1 MQLKATGTIK
11 LPDATGTL
19 FDHGAFE
26 PRSRRVFVAHTA
38 RDRVEVID
46 RGHLA
51 TLRGFPEAAGV
62 VADDGQVL
70 VTDRGTARLA
80 WVDANTLEKRDEF
93 ETGLR
98 PNGVAFV
105 SRLKLAVVAC
115 IGDETHDAVLQALD
129 LEGHGR
135 WEIDLPGRPR
145 WCVNVAGAVS
155 ASTLST
161 AAVGRYATLD
171 AAIKGRARAHRPS
184 SSTRHAA
191 DTGAQAGTGTD
202 CGSSPVATAGSAV
215 HRGVPR

>member
-1 MQLKATGTIK
+1 MTPAATS
-11 LPDATGTL
+11 
-19 FDHGAFE
+19 
-26 PRSRRVFVAHTA
+26 PRCGLSRGGGGRRRRRACSDNRRA
-38 RDRVEVID
+38 
-46 RGHLA
+46 
-51 TLRGFPEAAGV
+51 
-62 VADDGQVL
+62 
-70 VTDRGTARLA
+70 ARLA
-80 WVDANTLEKRDEF
+80 WVDAYSLEKRAEF

-105 SRLKLAVVAC
+105 PRLKLVVVAC
-115 IGDETHDAVLQALD
+115 IGDETNDAVLQALD